1 MARFEFERGFF
12 IGVLLRLQFFFFSL
26 FSSHCLPF
34 KPSQT
39 SRFGLID
46 PCSGLIQMLTGH
58 NCHVNH
64 SVVCFDGFRKNSVLI
79 QLRNFFQCPFF
90 PMGIGMACSRKG
102 KMKLLVFFFLFCL
115 PICSSYLLMHFW
127 ILDACRALVQ
137 MNSLAIPLRDQEEKR
152 YIDNLKLTL
161 WYSSFIQ
168 TWPSRFY
175 FWIRHYS
182 TLTSDLFVPDICW
195 T

>member
-39 SRFGLID
+39 CRFGLID

-102 KMKLLVFFFLFCL
+102 KMKLLVFFFLVLLAYLFIIFINALLNFGCL
-115 PICSSYLLMHFW
+115 QGTGTNEFTSNPT
-127 ILDACRALVQ
+127 
-137 MNSLAIPLRDQEEKR
+137 KR
-152 YIDNLKLTL
+152 
-161 WYSSFIQ
+161 
-168 TWPSRFY
+168 SRRKKVY
-175 FWIRHYS
+175 
-182 TLTSDLFVPDICW
+182 
-195 T
+195 